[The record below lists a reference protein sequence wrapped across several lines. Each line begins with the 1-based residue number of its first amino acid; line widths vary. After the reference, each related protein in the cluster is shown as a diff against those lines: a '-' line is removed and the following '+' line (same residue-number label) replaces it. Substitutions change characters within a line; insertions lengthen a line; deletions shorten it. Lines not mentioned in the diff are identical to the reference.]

1 MSAVTADGASEAQ
14 TAASRQSPL
23 LETVGLSV
31 EFGGLHALDG
41 LDLAVYPGE
50 IVSVIGPNGAGKTT
64 LFNAVTATV
73 SASAGDIVFEGESLI
88 GLDPNR
94 VTSRGIARTFQ
105 NVRLFANMTV
115 LENVMVSQ
123 HCRTRQ
129 SVFGAL
135 LCTKAFRDEEA
146 EITERGKEVLSFF
159 GHRLT
164 GYRFDQPAFTL
175 SYANRRR
182 LEIARAMATQPK
194 LILLDEPVAGMN
206 PTESAELTGLIGR
219 LRDEWGFAIVVIE
232 HDMEVV
238 REVSDRVVVL
248 DHGVKIAEGDYA
260 DVSVDPHVIE
270 AYLGHGAAT

>member
-1 MSAVTADGASEAQ
+1 MSAGAPPEQ
-14 TAASRQSPL
+14 PI
-23 LETVGLSV
+23 LETSGLSV
-31 EFGGLHALDG
+31 DFGGLKALDG

-64 LFNAVTATV
+64 LFNAITATV
-73 SASAGDIVFEGESLI
+73 SASEGDIRFEGESLI

-94 VTSRGIARTFQ
+94 VTARGIARTFQ

-129 SVFGAL
+129 SVVGAL
-135 LCTKAFRDEEA
+135 LWTKAFRREEE
-146 EITERGKEVLSFF
+146 EIAERGKQVLSFF
-159 GHRLT
+159 GSRLT

>member
-1 MSAVTADGASEAQ
+1 MTDTQAAAAAVPGAVQ
-14 TAASRQSPL
+14 PL
-23 LETVGLSV
+23 LETRGLSV
-31 EFGGLHALDG
+31 DFGGLHALDQ
-41 LDLAVYPGE
+41 LSFEVREGE

-64 LFNAVTATV
+64 LFNAITATV
-73 SASAGDIVFEGESLI
+73 EVSDGDIVFEGQSLL

-105 NVRLFANMTV
+105 NVRLFANMSV

-123 HCRTRQ
+123 HCRTKQ
-129 SVFGAL
+129 HAFGAL
-135 LCTKAFRDEEA
+135 LYTRAFRREEA
-146 EITERGKEVLSFF
+146 EIRQRAEEILRFF
-159 GHRLT
+159 GTRLI
-164 GYRFDQPAFTL
+164 GYRVDQPAFTL

-206 PTESAELTGLIGR
+206 PVESAELTGLIGR
-219 LRDEWGFAIVVIE
+219 LRDEWGFAIAVIE
-232 HDMEVV
+232 HDMGVV

-260 DVSVDPHVIE
+260 DVANDPQVIE
-270 AYLGHGAAT
+270 AYLGKGAGEK

>member
-1 MSAVTADGASEAQ
+1 MTDVRPVGGA
-14 TAASRQSPL
+14 AAAGVRQPL
-23 LETVGLSV
+23 LETRGLSV
-31 EFGGLHALDG
+31 DFGGLHALD
-41 LDLAVYPGE
+41 DLTFEVREGE

-64 LFNAVTATV
+64 LFNAITATV
-73 SASAGDIVFEGESLI
+73 EVTGGDIVFEGQSLL

-105 NVRLFANMTV
+105 NVRLFANMSV

-123 HCRTRQ
+123 HCRTKQ
-129 SVFGAL
+129 HAFGAL
-135 LCTKAFRDEEA
+135 FYTKAFRQEEGEIRQRA
-146 EITERGKEVLSFF
+146 EEILGFF
-159 GHRLT
+159 GTRLI
-164 GYRFDQPAFTL
+164 GYRMDQPAFTL

-206 PTESAELTGLIGR
+206 PVESAELTGLIGR

-232 HDMEVV
+232 HDMGVV

-260 DVSVDPHVIE
+260 DVANDPQVIE
-270 AYLGHGAAT
+270 AYLGKGAGES